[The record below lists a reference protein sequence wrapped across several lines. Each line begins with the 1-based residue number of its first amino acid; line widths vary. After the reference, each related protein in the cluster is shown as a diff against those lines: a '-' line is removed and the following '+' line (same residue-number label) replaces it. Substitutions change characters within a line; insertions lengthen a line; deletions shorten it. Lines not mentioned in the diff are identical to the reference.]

1 MTGLTFFN
9 TLVGIG
15 TVLILAIVV
24 VVWIM
29 EFLGERTNK
38 LFKFLARHHFHISF
52 LIALA
57 AILGSL
63 TYSNIFHFPPC
74 EFCWWIRIC
83 MYPQLIILGIGIWS
97 KDIKMWLT
105 SVILS
110 VIGICFSI
118 YLVLLQ
124 MGIVGGNAACVAGGV
139 SCAKI
144 DVTIFGWLTIPIMA
158 LIFFAG
164 VLTFAHLA
172 HNRQDI

>member
-1 MTGLTFFN
+1 
-9 TLVGIG
+9 
-15 TVLILAIVV
+15 
-24 VVWIM
+24 
-29 EFLGERTNK
+29 
-38 LFKFLARHHFHISF
+38 
-52 LIALA
+52 
-57 AILGSL
+57 
-63 TYSNIFHFPPC
+63 
-74 EFCWWIRIC
+74 

-97 KDIKMWLT
+97 KDVKMWLT

-124 MGIVGGNAACVAGGV
+124 MGVVGGNAACVAGGV

-144 DVTIFGWLTIPIMA
+144 DVIIFGWLTIPVMA

-172 HNRQDI
+172 HNRQEK